1 MDIIKDVKEFKKR
14 NSENMRA
21 KKALAEKFLLEIAR
35 IAGVDATSLE
45 LMGRGYSYRVM
56 LVGVPLCVCTVDF
69 TDGDFKWFDGMGCC
83 SKWTVHSDNECNIH
97 CGFFAAF
104 GAMMGEDGSVSF
116 KGDSELES
124 ELESAKFESS
134 VKSTYEQQSSRVL
147 YESDGTIAIV
157 NKEASYGLVYVG
169 EKEYRV
175 EFFHDTKGVLCF
187 QLKNTKVL
195 ACHFGILSKLLMNKI
210 IPAMEE
216 DNVWKSLQRTW

>member
-21 KKALAEKFLLEIAR
+21 KKALAEKFLLKIAR
-35 IAGVDATSLE
+35 IAGVDANELE

-56 LVGVPLCVCTVDF
+56 LAGVPLCVCTVDF

-83 SKWTVHSDNECNIH
+83 SKWTVHSDNECSIH

-124 ELESAKFESS
+124 AKFESS
-134 VKSTYEQQSSRVL
+134 VKSTYEQQSGRVL

-175 EFFHDTKGVLCF
+175 EFFHDTKGILCF

-216 DNVWKSLQRTW
+216 E